1 MLRARVARAVSSWV
15 LNISKDEDSVI
26 VSGQIHS
33 IKTLSYFGGIS
44 FIPFSAYCF
53 LSYHLAPLRSVWLPF
68 LYSPLRCLLWMD
80 KMPLRLLSS
89 RLNSPW
95 LSARKVFQSFN
106 HLCGPSLVLSQYVPV
121 SLVLGNTALQMLLTG
136 AKQKGRITSLDLM
149 AMLCLM
155 QPQGISPQEC
165 LAFFAAK
172 GYSWLMVNL
181 VPPGAPG
188 PSLHICFPAG
198 WPPACA
204 GTWGFI
210 PPQVQAL
217 HSLLLNLIRY
227 ALAHFFS
234 LLGPLWM
241 ACPSCASAALS
252 SFVLAA
258 EMPYFVSK
266 D

>member
-155 QPQGISPQEC
+155 QP
-165 LAFFAAK
+165 
-172 GYSWLMVNL
+172 
-181 VPPGAPG
+181 
-188 PSLHICFPAG
+188 
-198 WPPACA
+198 
-204 GTWGFI
+204 
-210 PPQVQAL
+210 
-217 HSLLLNLIRY
+217 
-227 ALAHFFS
+227 
-234 LLGPLWM
+234 
-241 ACPSCASAALS
+241 
-252 SFVLAA
+252 
-258 EMPYFVSK
+258 
-266 D
+266 